1 MRELIKKRGRHAR
14 HLRLLPPLFLAI
26 LIIAGACDFQLLE
39 PPDVPRWGFSL
50 TIPLIN
56 NTYELSELA
65 ANDTT
70 ITEDTT
76 TNELRIE
83 FSDALDTTSIDSS
96 FLEVEL
102 PASATS
108 QFISEPVGGINA
120 SELVTL
126 PVEEQVQVVIEL
138 DSMLRS
144 SGVPLFYDVYFPADT
159 DFVIPDSIWNTY
171 VASTD
176 LDQEEGPFQVIDTS
190 TAFEDIPFIERMRYL
205 RLGATSY
212 SSKFHTTV
220 QNNNFPTSIDSIRLS
235 LSSGSLLSVIHQE
248 NSLAK
253 GATYD
258 DSTDLAAEKLGSEMD
273 FSLSLQ
279 LPDAVG
285 DVTVVAGD
293 SAKIAI
299 NISMVIG
306 GVDSLAITTAQTSL
320 LPEAPDPLPL
330 PEEIAISSGI
340 LRTPPEGSETNT
352 VALQNLV
359 NTLPFDIDFALIFP
373 NISPT
378 GTDSLTF
385 GPYMLANGEV
395 PINETEDMGGYTFRN
410 PAGSGAIEEFEYVV
424 QADVIVGDISIPL
437 DGTPLGSFQVEIE
450 FGDGNNN
457 GKGDLYFDSMTGN
470 FSISFDA
477 VNTTIQNIPTGFAG
491 FQLGRLSLG
500 LLLRNQI
507 QLPVQLDLR
516 LVGRRT
522 FEHDSVTVPIN
533 AYVNYPDPGGT
544 GTAPDD
550 ITPIPSG
557 NGDTASTLIVIDENS
572 VRTYWLYEGETDTSG
587 AWWSTSVAA
596 GDENIVDVLNLPPDV
611 IEVAGA
617 AVIEGEGVVQAGKG
631 IWGEFEMIAPFAFV
645 LPQDISFLPVAPIA
659 LAPMDETT
667 RQQIQTALLSA
678 SLTSQA
684 RTNFPFG
691 GKISMLASDTTLFT
705 LALDYLDDIA
715 AGYPTAARTGDTTVY
730 ATIEEVLE
738 ADSIVGIDKIVFYPE
753 EAVVSPQQTKAR
765 RVEFYTAAGDSFWIG
780 RLFDM
785 ELPSPRAV
793 NELGYVTIPGDTSQ
807 DITLDAERVGWIASD
822 TTVYLKS
829 FFTLYGVSG
838 IRTIQSSNWV
848 QFAAYITFDLA
859 SDVLGASEEETDSS
873 QVEVTAIANM
883 TLITDSTAS
892 VYLDSVFTPPEGTE
906 VKDLELIATTSHAG
920 IATTTVRTERTGG
933 TARKVLRVIAIG
945 PGTARIEVSADDN
958 PQDDIDP
965 VTASFLV
972 TVVQAES
979 ESAPPIPLSIHSLI
993 ENGQR

>member
-1 MRELIKKRGRHAR
+1 M
-14 HLRLLPPLFLAI
+14 RLLPPSLLAI

-39 PPDVPRWGFSL
+39 PPEIPRWGFSL

-65 ANDTT
+65 SNDTT

-76 TNELRIE
+76 TKELRIE

-108 QFISEPVGGINA
+108 QFISETVGGINA
-120 SELVTL
+120 SDLVTL
-126 PVEEQVQVVIEL
+126 PVEEQFQLVIEL
-138 DSMLRS
+138 DAMLRGS
-144 SGVPLFYDVYFPADT
+144 AFTPFDSVYFPADT
-159 DFVIPDSIWNTY
+159 NFVIPDSIWNDYIVT
-171 VASTD
+171 TD
-176 LDQEEGPFQVIDTS
+176 LEEEESFQIIDTT

-248 NSLAK
+248 NSLIK
-253 GATYD
+253 GNTYD
-258 DSTDLAAEKLGSEMD
+258 DSTDLAAEKLGSEME
-273 FSLSLQ
+273 LGLAMQ
-279 LPDAVG
+279 LPEAVG
-285 DVTVVAGD
+285 DVTVEAGD

-299 NISMVIG
+299 NISIVIG

-330 PEEIAISSGI
+330 PGDIAIISGV
-340 LRTPPEGSETNT
+340 LRTPPPGSETNKVT
-352 VALQNLV
+352 LEGLV
-359 NTLPFDIDFALIFP
+359 NTLPFDILFRLTFP
-373 NISPT
+373 NFAPT
-378 GTDSLTF
+378 GSDSLTF
-385 GPYMLANGEV
+385 GPHTLSNGQA
-395 PINETEDMGGYTFRN
+395 PLDETKDLGGNTFRN
-410 PAGSGAIEEFEYVV
+410 PAGSSAIEEFEYEV
-424 QADVIVGDISIPL
+424 QAYIVAEDISLPL
-437 DGTPLGSFQVEIE
+437 DGSPLGSFQMGIE
-450 FGDGNNN
+450 FGDGNDN
-457 GKGDLYFDSMTGN
+457 GKGDLYFDSMTGD

-507 QLPVQLDLR
+507 KLPVKLELR

-522 FEHDSVTVPIN
+522 FEDDSVSVPIN
-533 AYVNYPDPGGT
+533 AYINYPDPG

-557 NGDTASTLIVIDENS
+557 NGDTAYTLIVLDENS

-631 IWGEFEMIAPFAFV
+631 IWGEFELVAPFAFV

-738 ADSIVGIDKIVFYPE
+738 ADSIAGIDRIVFYPE
-753 EAVVSPQQTKAR
+753 EAVVSPLVTKAR

-785 ELPSPRAV
+785 ELPSPQEV

-807 DITLDAERVGWIASD
+807 DIMLDAERVGWIASD

-859 SDVLGASEEETDSS
+859 SDVLGASEEETDTS
-873 QVEVTAIANM
+873 QVEVTGIENM
-883 TLITDSTAS
+883 TLTIDSTAS

-906 VKDLELIATTSHAG
+906 VRDLELIASTSHAG
-920 IATTTVRTERTGG
+920 IATASIRTERTGG
-933 TARKVLRVIAIG
+933 TTRKVLRVAAVG
-945 PGTARIEVSADDN
+945 LGTARIEVSADDN
-958 PQDDIDP
+958 TQDDIDP

-972 TVVQAES
+972 TVEQAES
-979 ESAPPIPLSIHSLI
+979 ESAPPMRLSIRGPTD
-993 ENGQR
+993 NGQR